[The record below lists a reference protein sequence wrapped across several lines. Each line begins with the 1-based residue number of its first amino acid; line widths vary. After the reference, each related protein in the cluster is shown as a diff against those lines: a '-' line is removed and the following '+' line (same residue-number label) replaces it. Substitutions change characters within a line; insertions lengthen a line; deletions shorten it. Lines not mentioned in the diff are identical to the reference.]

1 MGGPL
6 VEGGTL
12 WRARVGMIGRPRS
25 NVDPTGLLVQNTVR
39 NVHRA
44 SRIGK
49 RPCLNRNPPVDE
61 ASTIDTLC
69 ARSRWGAAGRNAMS
83 NASFTSTATST
94 VLRASD
100 PFTLIIFGAT
110 GDLTHRKLMPALCS
124 LHARKLLP
132 NDYAVIG
139 FARRSY
145 TDESFRTWM
154 AESIR
159 RFSPRPVTDAVIS
172 DFLRHLYYHLG
183 DVESA
188 PESFAELRNRLQRC
202 PYFPRNHLF
211 YLSVKA
217 DLFEVIIRALSEH
230 GLIRTPFDP
239 LWSRVVIEK
248 PFGRDLASARAL
260 NRMSLTYLD
269 ESQIYRIDHYLGK
282 ETVQNILSFRF
293 ANGIFEPVFN
303 RQYVDHVQITAAET
317 VGMESGRGA
326 FYDTTGVVRD
336 MVQNHLLQLLC
347 LVAMEPPGRMSA
359 DAIRNEKVKV
369 LHSIVPVSPGCVDSV
384 AVRGQYTEGTIDGH
398 PVPAYRAEERVA
410 PSSNTPTFA
419 ALRLDLANW
428 RWSGV
433 PFYLRTGKRL
443 ARRVTEIVIQFRV
456 PPLQLF
462 QTVECVGDVCDLT
475 HARPN
480 RLIFRIQPA
489 EGIALRFS
497 AKRPGMQ
504 VQVEDVVMDF
514 LYADRWPGALPEAYE
529 RLLLDAIRGDSMLF
543 TRSDE
548 VEAQWQVVE
557 PILHAWE
564 TLNTGAPLYFYP
576 AGSWGPPEAASI
588 FANYDTDWHM
598 PSAATS

>member
-1 MGGPL
+1 MAPGRWRKQYMPPFLCAGIDCSLLNRAIGSRKRP
-6 VEGGTL
+6 VDAPAPVATL
-12 WRARVGMIGRPRS
+12 CDGRAVRAAGKHIMTSDAASATPASSLRAR
-25 NVDPTGLLVQNTVR
+25 
-39 NVHRA
+39 
-44 SRIGK
+44 
-49 RPCLNRNPPVDE
+49 
-61 ASTIDTLC
+61 
-69 ARSRWGAAGRNAMS
+69 
-83 NASFTSTATST
+83 
-94 VLRASD
+94 D
-100 PFTLIIFGAT
+100 PFTLVIFGAT
-110 GDLTHRKLMPALCS
+110 GDLTHRKLLPALCS
-124 LHARKLLP
+124 LHSRGLLP
-132 NDYAVIG
+132 PDYAIVG

-145 TDESFRTWM
+145 TDESFREWM
-154 AESIR
+154 ADSIR
-159 RFSPRPVTDAVIS
+159 RFASRPIPEPPLD
-172 DFLRHLYYHLG
+172 DFLRHLYYHVG
-183 DVESA
+183 DIESDPQA
-188 PESFAELRNRLQRC
+188 FDSLRERLQHT
-202 PYFPRNHLF
+202 PPFPRNHLF

-248 PFGRDLASARAL
+248 PFGRDLATARAL

-293 ANGIFEPVFN
+293 ANGIFEPLFN
-303 RQYVDHVQITAAET
+303 RQYVDHIQITAAET

-326 FYDTTGVVRD
+326 FYDATGVVRD
-336 MVQNHLLQLLC
+336 MVQNHLMQLLC
-347 LVAMEPPGRMSA
+347 LVAMEPPARLTA

-369 LHSIVPVSPGCVDSV
+369 LQSIVPIAPGCVDSV
-384 AVRGQYTEGTIDGH
+384 AVRGQYTEGTIEGRA
-398 PVPAYRAEERVA
+398 VPAYRAEERVA
-410 PSSNTPTFA
+410 PDSNTPTFA
-419 ALRLDLANW
+419 ALRLDIESW

-443 ARRVTEIVIQFRV
+443 ARRVTEIVVQFRV

-462 QTVECVGDVCDLT
+462 ETVECVGDVCDLT
-475 HARPN
+475 AARPN

-529 RLLLDAIRGDSMLF
+529 RLLLDAIRGDSTLF

-548 VEAQWQVVE
+548 VEAQWRVVD

-564 TLNTGAPLYFYP
+564 TMDTGAPLYFYP
-576 AGSWGPPEAASI
+576 AGTWGPREAASI
-588 FANYDTDWHM
+588 FANYDTEWHT
-598 PSAATS
+598 PAADGPR

>member
-1 MGGPL
+1 MSDP
-6 VEGGTL
+6 
-12 WRARVGMIGRPRS
+12 AR
-25 NVDPTGLLVQNTVR
+25 
-39 NVHRA
+39 
-44 SRIGK
+44 
-49 RPCLNRNPPVDE
+49 
-61 ASTIDTLC
+61 DTAAPSLS
-69 ARSRWGAAGRNAMS
+69 AR
-83 NASFTSTATST
+83 
-94 VLRASD
+94 D
-100 PFTLIIFGAT
+100 PFTLVIFGAT
-110 GDLTHRKLMPALCS
+110 GDLTLRKLIPALCS
-124 LHARKLLP
+124 LHARQLLP
-132 NDYAVIG
+132 PEYAIIG

-145 TDESFRTWM
+145 TDESFRNWM
-154 AESIR
+154 AEAIP
-159 RFSPRPVTDAVIS
+159 RFAPRPLPPTAIA
-172 DFLRHLYYHLG
+172 DFLRHVYYHLG
-183 DVESA
+183 DVESDPQA
-188 PESFAELRNRLQRC
+188 FASLRERLQRT
-202 PYFPRNHLF
+202 PPFPRNHLF

-230 GLIRTPFDP
+230 NLIRTPFDP

-248 PFGRDLASARAL
+248 PFGRDLATARSL

-293 ANGIFEPVFN
+293 ANAIFDPLFN

-326 FYDTTGVVRD
+326 FYDATGVVRD

-347 LVAMEPPGRMSA
+347 LVAMEPPARMSA

-369 LHSIVPVSPGCVDSV
+369 LQSIVPISPGCVDSV
-384 AVRGQYTEGTIDGH
+384 AVRGQYVGGTINGM
-398 PVPAYRAEERVA
+398 PVPAYRDEERIA
-410 PSSNTPTFA
+410 PNSNTPTFA
-419 ALRLDLANW
+419 ALRLDIASW

-443 ARRVTEIVIQFRV
+443 ARRVTEIVVQFRV

-462 QTVECVGDVCDLT
+462 ETVECVGDVCDLT

-497 AKRPGMQ
+497 AKRPGLH
-504 VQVEDVVMDF
+504 VHVEDVVMDF
-514 LYADRWPGALPEAYE
+514 LYSEKWPGTLPDAYE
-529 RLLLDAIRGDSMLF
+529 RLLLDAIRGDSTLF

-548 VEAQWQVVE
+548 VEAQWRVVD

-564 TLNTGAPLYFYP
+564 ALDSGAPLYFYP
-576 AGSWGPPEAASI
+576 AGSWGPREAASI
-588 FANYDTDWHM
+588 FANYDTDWHT
-598 PSAATS
+598 PSPDGPP